1 MITTAELIFL
11 VLSLSFCAA
20 SLIARLLITESLEE
34 KLEKF
39 AEKIL

>member
-1 MITTAELIFL
+1 MATAEFIFL

-20 SLIARLLITESLEE
+20 ALIAKLLITESMEE